1 MHRSMKCLGITIAGV
16 LALALPA
23 ATSRAHEG
31 EPGGHL
37 GGSVAFADPVPD
49 VGIGYEFTVT
59 MKRKEKSGFVWYV
72 GAKSWNEP
80 SNPDGLKGWTHTS
93 NWVALDL
100 LEPAKLKITIERQ
113 PGVVFPG
120 TTGLDVARGELTPA
134 VSLYSGW
141 DDTTVFEDHTFNN
154 EGNFWST
161 IQFLDNEPNAKG
173 KTKVQLKT
181 KEVLPAGHYS
191 LVIGGNPLP
200 LASLASYPVAGCDP
214 LVRLCYAYTG
224 PHGYRAL
231 IETK

>member
-1 MHRSMKCLGITIAGV
+1 MHRSMKCLGIIAGV
-16 LALALPA
+16 LAFVLPA
-23 ATSRAHEG
+23 ATSRAHDG

-37 GGSVAFADPVPD
+37 GGSVSFADPVPD
-49 VGIGYEFTVT
+49 LGISYEFTVT
-59 MKRKEKSGFVWYV
+59 MKRKEKSGFVWYA
-72 GAKSWNEP
+72 GAKSWSEP
-80 SNPDGLKGWTHTS
+80 TNPAGLKGWTHTS

-100 LEPAKLKITIERQ
+100 LEPAKLKITVERQ

-120 TTGLDVARGELTPA
+120 TSALDVARGELTPA
-134 VSLYSGW
+134 LSLYAGW
-141 DDTTVFEDHTFNN
+141 DDTTVVEDHTFNN

-181 KEVLPAGHYS
+181 KDILPAGHYS
-191 LVIGGNPLP
+191 LVIGGNPFP
-200 LASLASYPVAGCDP
+200 LSSLASYPVAGCDP

-224 PHGYRAL
+224 SHGFRAL